1 MTDLNNIAVKGN
13 NLADFV
19 DYEKAFNPMDLEQ
32 W

>member
-19 DYEKAFNPMDLEQ
+19 DYEKAFDPMDLD
-32 W
+32 